1 MLSWTRLD
9 KKRIANSPPSAYA
22 IVDIANN
29 DLTRKPDTACLHE
42 KRALLSI
49 HELTSY
55 QVYKAVYL
63 FLN

>member
-9 KKRIANSPPSAYA
+9 KKRIAISPTSAYA

-29 DLTRKPDTACLHE
+29 DLTRKLDTACLHE

-49 HELTSY
+49 HELTS
-55 QVYKAVYL
+55 
-63 FLN
+63 